1 MLSRYVA
8 LNKTLV
14 EFGRRLTY
22 TFQRPE
28 LLEQA
33 LTHRS
38 KGATNYERLEFLG
51 DSILGFTISSEL
63 YNRYPG
69 LYEGEL
75 TRLRASLVNK
85 NTLAALARDI
95 GIGNYLR
102 LGEGELKSG
111 GYDRDSILADSLE
124 AVFGA
129 ICKDSSVDEVMRV
142 ILHLYR
148 ERLAGLDPHSVPKDP
163 KTQLQEHLQ
172 KQALPTPTYVVREIT
187 GEPHNQNFV
196 VECQVTG
203 LDTPVRG
210 QGSSRRHAEQEAAA
224 RALDLLSL
232 L

>member
-1 MLSRYVA
+1 VS
-8 LNKTLV
+8 LNKTLA
-14 EFGRRLTY
+14 ELGRRLSY
-22 TFQRPE
+22 VFRRPE

-38 KGATNYERLEFLG
+38 KGAENYERLEFLG

-63 YNRYPG
+63 YNRYPA
-69 LYEGEL
+69 LSEGEL

-95 GIGNYLR
+95 GIGSYLR

-148 ERLAGLDPHSVPKDP
+148 ERLGSLDPHSVPKDP

-172 KQALPTPTYVVREIT
+172 KQALPTPTYIVREIT
-187 GEPHNQNFV
+187 GEAHNQNFV

-203 LDTPVRG
+203 LETPVQGR
-210 QGSSRRHAEQEAAA
+210 GSSRRHAEQEAAA
-224 RALDLLSL
+224 RVLDLLFHR
-232 L
+232 

>member
-1 MLSRYVA
+1 MS

-14 EFGRRLTY
+14 EFGRRLSY
-22 TFQRPE
+22 IFRRPE

-69 LYEGEL
+69 LDEGEL

-95 GIGNYLR
+95 GIGNHLR

-111 GYDRDSILADSLE
+111 G
-124 AVFGA
+124 
-129 ICKDSSVDEVMRV
+129 
-142 ILHLYR
+142 
-148 ERLAGLDPHSVPKDP
+148 
-163 KTQLQEHLQ
+163 
-172 KQALPTPTYVVREIT
+172 
-187 GEPHNQNFV
+187 
-196 VECQVTG
+196 
-203 LDTPVRG
+203 
-210 QGSSRRHAEQEAAA
+210 
-224 RALDLLSL
+224 
-232 L
+232 